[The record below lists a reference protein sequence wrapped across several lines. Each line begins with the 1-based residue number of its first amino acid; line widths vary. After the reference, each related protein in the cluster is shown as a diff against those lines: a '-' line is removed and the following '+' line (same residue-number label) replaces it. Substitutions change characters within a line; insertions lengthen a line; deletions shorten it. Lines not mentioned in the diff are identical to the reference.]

1 MRIENRANGTIDTI
15 MANGSVGTVR
25 RRGNAL
31 VSTGKDRNDKRET
44 ILSAQNRNL
53 HIAKFTQSYL
63 IAIFLPL
70 IFGRFKKK
78 QYICSVEW
86 CNHAPHKPMKHKP

>member
-1 MRIENRANGTIDTI
+1 MRIENWATGANEATKT
-15 MANGSVGTVR
+15 
-25 RRGNAL
+25 
-31 VSTGKDRNDKRET
+31 TGNDKRET

-53 HIAKFTQSYL
+53 NIAKFTQSYL
-63 IAIFLPL
+63 IGIFLPL

-78 QYICSVEW
+78 CYICSVEW